1 VVKPSFNCAKAYAKA
16 EKAICANPA
25 IATLDNV
32 MVDLYKKARAARK
45 GAARN
50 AITAQQKQ
58 WLKQRNACGPDIA
71 CLAQRYG
78 ERIGQ
83 LQ

>member
-1 VVKPSFNCAKAYAKA
+1 MAG
-16 EKAICANPA
+16 
-25 IATLDNV
+25 
-32 MVDLYKKARAARK
+32 LYKKARAARK

-50 AITAQQKQ
+50 ALAAQQKQ
-58 WLKQRNACGPDIA
+58 WLRQRNACGSDIA
-71 CLAQRYG
+71 CLAHRYG

>member
-1 VVKPSFNCAKAYAKA
+1 MQDFS
-16 EKAICANPA
+16 
-25 IATLDNV
+25 TMTRDTTRWLDNV
-32 MVDLYKKARAARK
+32 MAGLYKKARAARR

-50 AITAQQKQ
+50 ALAAQQKQ
-58 WLKQRNACGPDIA
+58 WRKQRNACAADIA